1 MKLKWISTIT
11 IVVIALLVI
20 TNLYLILKEDSLVA
34 RSIYV
39 EKWTSPKAQTI
50 MESLQTEGVTEPLE
64 EQYIYYDNS
73 KGSFEGFA
81 VEKGEQVEAGTSL
94 FYYATD
100 SYEEAIA
107 KLQSE
112 KDSLQRQ
119 LDGMED
125 KWENLIDF
133 QSDLSL
139 PFLNEELASPTSD
152 VAIEIDL
159 YQTEAE
165 IRRLESEIEKYD
177 RQMASIDERLP
188 QLEEISDINGFVKEI
203 NHDLSNPII
212 TIASTENRIKGVLA
226 ETEQSV
232 IQPGMDVIV
241 SLKSNNQTYKGSIGQ
256 VALFPEEEPKVA
268 SESQYPFT
276 VLLDEPIEELS
287 HGTHVDVKIITKEIL
302 NAITVPKKSIRKTNK
317 MSQLYVLDKGKVEK
331 RKVITGSLINQT
343 QQIETGVKEGEVIS
357 QKIVMFKKG
366 TPTFYTPL
374 KINQW
379 DRDMYSDMRKRE
391 ILKQLGKG
399 FLSF

>member
-20 TNLYLILKEDSLVA
+20 TNLYLILKEDSKVA

-50 MESLQTEGVTEPLE
+50 METLQTEGVTEPLE

-81 VEKGEQVEAGTSL
+81 VEKGQQVEAGTSL
-94 FYYATD
+94 FFYATD

-177 RQMASIDERLP
+177 
-188 QLEEISDINGFVKEI
+188 
-203 NHDLSNPII
+203 
-212 TIASTENRIKGVLA
+212 
-226 ETEQSV
+226 
-232 IQPGMDVIV
+232 
-241 SLKSNNQTYKGSIGQ
+241 
-256 VALFPEEEPKVA
+256 
-268 SESQYPFT
+268 
-276 VLLDEPIEELS
+276 
-287 HGTHVDVKIITKEIL
+287 
-302 NAITVPKKSIRKTNK
+302 
-317 MSQLYVLDKGKVEK
+317 
-331 RKVITGSLINQT
+331 
-343 QQIETGVKEGEVIS
+343 
-357 QKIVMFKKG
+357 
-366 TPTFYTPL
+366 
-374 KINQW
+374 
-379 DRDMYSDMRKRE
+379 
-391 ILKQLGKG
+391 
-399 FLSF
+399 